1 MTVQTFIRELAV
13 SATKQYKRVEIFTSS
28 QQTLDILSKLGF
40 HCRGEKIASR
50 KVGDD
55 YFNEVGVDLS
65 FFNINDA
72 KQMLATI
79 DNADFY
85 QLKRVSSA
93 LEDCEKA
100 IRQEYEDKQIDQYT
114 KIYLEN
120 MAFQIAREGMSEVRL
135 YSKENAPWVAL
146 INALPEKLK
155 VFFTSLSQ
163 AAKVI
168 SQNFEKDEKMQS
180 ISTIKLLNS
189 SS

>member
-13 SATKQYKRVEIFTSS
+13 SATKQHKKVEIFTSS
-28 QQTLDILSKLGF
+28 QQTLEIFSKLGF

-50 KVGDD
+50 KVGND

-72 KQMLATI
+72 KRMLTTI
-79 DNADFY
+79 NNADLY
-85 QLKRVSSA
+85 QLKRVSSV
-93 LEDCEKA
+93 LEVCEKA
-100 IRQEYEDKQIDQYT
+100 IQQEYDDKQIDQYT

-146 INALPEKLK
+146 ICALPDKLRD
-155 VFFTSLSQ
+155 VFTSLSQ

-168 SQNFEKDEKMQS
+168 SQNFEKDENMQS
-180 ISTIKLLNS
+180 TPRI
-189 SS
+189 